1 MDVLSGYWLENP
13 WRDSISIFQNACGTG
28 TDVYWKITGTFF
40 VGMDKFSLVDMCRR
54 LMKKPFGWTA
64 FKMLV
69 GIVAGG
75 YWKDLIGGTSCL

>member
-1 MDVLSGYWLENP
+1 
-13 WRDSISIFQNACGTG
+13 
-28 TDVYWKITGTFF
+28 
-40 VGMDKFSLVDMCRR
+40 MDKFSLVDMCRR